1 MHHCN
6 SLPTVQPSTPGYHSA
21 GGDITVL
28 VRPCKLALIYLT
40 QVLSPLDTIKS
51 SNKVEEIGTEL
62 LWRKEDYLR
71 NLLKTKRPNPEG
83 WARKW
88 RSRCRLTELCDFVGL
103 RPFLPL
109 DDLELYRV
117 AFLQGL
123 ESFTLDG
130 RVMDE
135 DISSAFLAD
144 KPVSFA
150 VVEPLNLT
158 LKSCH
163 LRPP

>member
-1 MHHCN
+1 MVGPAN
-6 SLPTVQPSTPGYHSA
+6 GEADALP
-21 GGDITVL
+21 DF
-28 VRPCKLALIYLT
+28 
-40 QVLSPLDTIKS
+40 
-51 SNKVEEIGTEL
+51 
-62 LWRKEDYLR
+62 
-71 NLLKTKRPNPEG
+71 
-83 WARKW
+83 
-88 RSRCRLTELCDFVGL
+88 CDLVGL
-103 RPFLPL
+103 RSFLPL

-123 ESFTLDG
+123 EPFTLDG

-144 KPVSFA
+144 KPVPFA
-150 VVEPLNLT
+150 VVEPLYLT

>member
-1 MHHCN
+1 
-6 SLPTVQPSTPGYHSA
+6 
-21 GGDITVL
+21 
-28 VRPCKLALIYLT
+28 
-40 QVLSPLDTIKS
+40 
-51 SNKVEEIGTEL
+51 
-62 LWRKEDYLR
+62 
-71 NLLKTKRPNPEG
+71 
-83 WARKW
+83 
-88 RSRCRLTELCDFVGL
+88 
-103 RPFLPL
+103 LPL

-123 ESFTLDG
+123 KSFTLDG

-144 KPVSFA
+144 KPIPFA
-150 VVEPLNLT
+150 VIEPFDLT